1 MGSGALPSM
10 NNDTT
15 VQKYHLDGS
24 AFFVVGMDV
33 GVWTE
38 NSRSTYNKWNGV
50 ARCTTQVFPGSWTA
64 ILVVLDN
71 AGIWNLRTQNLD
83 SWYLGQEV
91 YLSVVNRENDQNENS
106 LPDNTIY
113 CGLLSSLQKI
123 SELLQVFV
131 HLFYS
136 DQTQRGVKFSSAPL
150 ILACVAFIR

>member
-1 MGSGALPSM
+1 MNRPAKVDTSLINGTFKGFM
-10 NNDTT
+10 EIIFQNNDTT
-15 VQKYHLDGS
+15 VQNNHLDGS

-83 SWYLGQEV
+83 SW
-91 YLSVVNRENDQNENS
+91 
-106 LPDNTIY
+106 
-113 CGLLSSLQKI
+113 
-123 SELLQVFV
+123 
-131 HLFYS
+131 